1 MSDTPTP
8 LQAPDLSAATLTT
21 PTQQSDRI
29 ELISRARSF
38 LTSPNIRD
46 QNILSKRSFLS
57 EKGLT
62 APEIEALLRELPL
75 QLPLVPPRT
84 YPQPAPSNLPNLL
97 IGLARIFTWI
107 TGTSAALL
115 FIYYRFI
122 LPRITRTYE
131 ARHMLIKHQSSLLSR
146 FTDSLRTLKDTQ
158 ESSYVELP
166 RKSHPAEDS
175 RYAQHHTLEALLA
188 AIGDGDPESIPDET
202 LLRCALEELT
212 EPKDSGAVSTE
223 KLFHH
228 FEAKVLWLQGEDGA
242 QRQGK
247 LWYTLNTNPV
257 FTSSPP
263 PPPSPPSSSSSSAP
277 KPLPSELLWKYNPPQ
292 SNIAPLLPALSKLKT
307 SLQSRS
313 TIPSVASAAT
323 QNALQTLSDFTG
335 YITTQTYSLNL
346 PIRGGFGMS
355 TSVGLG
361 AEEDELRR
369 EIRAL
374 KGLVLNRRS
383 FLGPGIGDSF
393 PTLEKIS

>member
-247 LWYTLNTNPV
+247 LWYTLNTNP
-257 FTSSPP
+257 
-263 PPPSPPSSSSSSAP
+263 
-277 KPLPSELLWKYNPPQ
+277 PLPSELLWKYNPPQ